1 MKCKYCEKERC
12 ECTDEELYWR
22 MWGEIQNKIYL
33 PIVLCFMKKKEKSL
47 GTKVLHASVLLIATT
62 SLVTTAILASVI
74 ARLPFEIS
82 RPPREEQ

>member
-1 MKCKYCEKERC
+1 
-12 ECTDEELYWR
+12 
-22 MWGEIQNKIYL
+22 
-33 PIVLCFMKKKEKSL
+33 MKKKEKSL

-82 RPPREEQ
+82 RPPREE